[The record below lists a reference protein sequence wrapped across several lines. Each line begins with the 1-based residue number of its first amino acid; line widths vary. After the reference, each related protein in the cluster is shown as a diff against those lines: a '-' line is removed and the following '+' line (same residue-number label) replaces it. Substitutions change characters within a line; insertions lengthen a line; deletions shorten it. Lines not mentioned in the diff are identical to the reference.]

1 MVYSQN
7 SFVGKALK
15 IRILKHTGSRLLI
28 SAYLWLA
35 KRITTFGTTA
45 NPELGNAFETGILIA
60 IKDIYPEKHARYI
73 STIHK
78 SQLMLID
85 QD

>member
-1 MVYSQN
+1 VVYSQN

-45 NPELGNAFETGILIA
+45 NPELGNAFDTGILIA
-60 IKDIYPEKHARYI
+60 IRDIHPEKYARYI
-73 STIHK
+73 NTINK
-78 SQLMLID
+78 KQIKLVG